1 MADMGFSQE
10 MKMQQSLAP
19 QLYQSLEILQ
29 MPLLD
34 LQNLVKQ
41 ELIENPTLEITD
53 KEADV
58 NLEVEIGTSDTEKFD
73 AEIESL
79 EDGWTENFKHN
90 NTSNLEDKYQYL
102 MDSLT
107 ESISLQDYLVQQLDM
122 VKLSPQERKV
132 SELIIGSIDDDGY
145 LQLDTEE
152 ISESPNFPTEM
163 FEKIITTIQSFDPAG
178 ICSRDLKECLMLQ
191 LERAG
196 KLDEPEYILVKNYLD
211 LLGRNRLE
219 IIAEK
224 MSISLSD
231 IKKYSE
237 TIAKLDPKPG
247 QQVNQDMIEYIT
259 PEVFIELNDGKYEV
273 RANRKPYPQ
282 LFINQNYLRLL
293 KDKSTAPETKKYIRE
308 KLAKSR
314 LIIQSIDQRL
324 SIVERIALQLVDIQS
339 AFFKEGEMGLKPL
352 NMKVIAE
359 KLGVHETTISRATS
373 GKYMQTPRG
382 LLEMKYFF
390 TTAIK
395 SISGATVSNEY
406 AKKVL
411 ADIIKSENK
420 KKPYSDSKLV
430 ELLKNHDIL
439 ISRRTVAKYRDQLR
453 ILASSLRKE
462 I

>member
-41 ELIENPTLEITD
+41 ELIENPTLEI
-53 KEADV
+53 KEKDADV
-58 NLEVEIGTSDTEKFD
+58 NLEVEVGTTDTDKFD
-73 AEIESL
+73 AEL
-79 EDGWTENFKHN
+79 QDLDDNWRENYTTAN
-90 NTSNLEDKYQYL
+90 ASNSEDKYQFL

-107 ESISLQDYLVQQLDM
+107 ESISLQDYLIQQLDM
-122 VKLSPQERKV
+122 LQVSSNER
-132 SELIIGSIDDDGY
+132 SIAELIIGSIDEDGY
-145 LQLDTEE
+145 LKLNLDE
-152 ISESPNFPTEM
+152 ISDKPNFPISMLEN
-163 FEKIITTIQSFDPAG
+163 IISIIQSFDPAG
-178 ICSRDLKECLMLQ
+178 ICARDLKECLLLQ
-191 LERAG
+191 LKRSG
-196 KLDEPEYILVKNYLD
+196 SNKDPVYTLVNNHLD
-211 LLGRNRLE
+211 LLGRNKLDE
-219 IIAEK
+219 IAQK
-224 MSISLSD
+224 MNVSLDD
-231 IKKYSE
+231 IRSYSQI
-237 TIAKLDPKPG
+237 IAKLDPKPG
-247 QQVNQDMIEYIT
+247 QQVNQDTIEYIT
-259 PEVFIELNDGKYEV
+259 PEVFIELIDGKYEV
-273 RANRKPYPQ
+273 KANRKPYPE
-282 LFINQNYLRLL
+282 LFLNQSYLRLL
-293 KDKSTAPETKKYIRE
+293 KDKTTAAETKKYIRE

-324 SIVERIALQLVDIQS
+324 SIVERIALELVDIQL

-373 GKYMQTPRG
+373 GKYIQTPRG

-390 TTAIK
+390 KPAIK
-395 SISGATVSNEY
+395 SISGADVSNEY

-411 ADIIKSENK
+411 SDLIKNEDK
-420 KKPYSDSKLV
+420 KKPYSDSKIV
-430 ELLKNHDIL
+430 ELLKNHDIS

-453 ILASSLRKE
+453 ILASNLRKQ